1 MHFKYT
7 VESKNSCRKQPELSL
22 LVHVPTW
29 LPGFQHHTDR
39 NHSHYPCNDQTFIRT
54 LLTKRHL
61 TMVSLCDITC
71 GLFKFMFFKEQT
83 AELLDSKNS
92 ASKCFHVDSDP
103 TWNWIWK
110 LFTLKYNQ
118 VAKWGQCG
126 GAVVSTDASQQQ
138 ELERTSVS
146 MVSLCLFHNI
156 SCPRRFILQG
166 KNHSTLQRRPQQD
179 HHHMSNSGEEELP
192 LAVPAS
198 GAAIHCD
205 SHLSHVMS
213 ALPNPGGL
221 KGYFSAFKFST
232 SK

>member
-1 MHFKYT
+1 MHFQYI

-29 LPGFQHHTDR
+29 LPGCQHHTKR
-39 NHSHYPCNDQTFIRT
+39 NYSHYPCNDQTCIRT

-71 GLFKFMFFKEQT
+71 GLFKFTFFKEQT

-92 ASKCFHVDSDP
+92 VSKCFHVDSDP

-126 GAVVSTDASQQQ
+126 GAVVSTDASQRQ

-146 MVSLCLFHNI
+146 MVSLSVRWL
-156 SCPRRFILQG
+156 PP
-166 KNHSTLQRRPQQD
+166 TLQRRTVSD
-179 HHHMSNSGEEELP
+179 CLG
-192 LAVPAS
+192 
-198 GAAIHCD
+198 
-205 SHLSHVMS
+205 
-213 ALPNPGGL
+213 
-221 KGYFSAFKFST
+221 
-232 SK
+232 